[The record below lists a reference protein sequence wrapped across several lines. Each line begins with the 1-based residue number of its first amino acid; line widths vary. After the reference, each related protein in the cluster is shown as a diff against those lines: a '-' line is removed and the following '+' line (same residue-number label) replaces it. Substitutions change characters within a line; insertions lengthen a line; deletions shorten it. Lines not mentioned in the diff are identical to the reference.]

1 MPNPVDNVPLSIYR
15 YSRYTHRFTVVDA
28 DELAVDVMGYT
39 ALLEIR
45 ASPDSAVLHTAS
57 TANNQLMTGADGT
70 VDLAIPGE
78 EVGDWDFS
86 TAQYDLFVISPSGN
100 PYAVARGRVRVYP
113 AITQP

>member
-28 DELAVDVMGYT
+28 DEAEVDVTGYT
-39 ALLEIR
+39 ARLEIR
-45 ASPDSAVLHTAS
+45 ASPGSAILYTA
-57 TANNQLMTGADGT
+57 TTDDDLMTGADGV

-78 EVGDWDFS
+78 TIGDWAFS

-113 AITQP
+113 AITIP